1 MQARPKRKSRSGLL
15 SGLFYVFLLLLAL
28 VGGAATYLIVNPP
41 SDLIRQ
47 AIAEQVKA
55 RTGRDLVV
63 AGPASITFYP
73 GVGVSLQ
80 HVALSA
86 PPGMTGNLLTMQALD
101 ISVKAM
107 PLLRREVD
115 IKRLVLTKPVFDLRI
130 TKTGKRNWDFAAGES
145 LTRLAQAGTAA
156 DQEPGVATD
165 ASPSSVQGGRQ
176 LPTRLRDIKH
186 LQLDDVRIVDGTM
199 RLTDERNGKVQEVK
213 AVNVNLGL
221 KSLQSP
227 LNASGNIAWKGE
239 RVDFDGKLSN
249 ANTVLEEKPAR
260 LTFNASNRHFNAAY
274 DGTVFIKDGADLE
287 GRVTANANSARDFAS
302 WLGTALPPAPGFG
315 PLSITG
321 TLLTKGNT
329 TTFSNAKFSL
339 DGATGDGTVSVRT
352 GGARP
357 YVNANLKITELD
369 LNKYLVT
376 GSGVIATQP
385 GATAPGGD
393 AAAPGEADQ
402 IENLLNNP
410 GTKVY
415 GAAQRAGWSSDAFNL
430 TLLNAA
436 DADAKLQL
444 GRLMFRDIKVGQSAL
459 TVALKNRVMK
469 TSFDDVRLYDG
480 RGTGFMNV
488 DATGGAAVIGANI
501 LLDNAS
507 AQPLLTDAAGINWLS
522 GKANIALQL
531 AATGTSQ
538 LQLVESLN
546 GKSELKFKDGA
557 ISGFNVAGAVRGFQH
572 GNLSGLKAAPSEK
585 TDFSEMKATFNITN
599 GVAHNQ
605 DLTLVSPLLRVTGA
619 GDIHLPPRTI
629 DYTLKPKLVASLQGQ
644 ESQDTLSGLEIPV
657 HISGPWSNPKYD
669 ADLKGVLSNPDKAV
683 ETVKELGKRLKGKNA
698 GEIVDELFGSKKD
711 DGTSSGESGSN
722 AKDLLNKFLK
732 KSQ

>member
-1 MQARPKRKSRSGLL
+1 MPAKPKRKSRSGLL
-15 SGLFYVFLLLLAL
+15 GGLFYVFLLLLAL
-28 VGGAATYLIVNPP
+28 VGGAATYLIINPP

-115 IKRLVLTKPVFDLRI
+115 IRRLVLTKPVFDLRV
-130 TKTGKRNWDFAAGES
+130 TKSGKRNWDFAAAEG
-145 LTRLAQAGTAA
+145 LTHLAQAGPAA
-156 DQEPGVATD
+156 GVATD
-165 ASPSSVQGGRQ
+165 APPPAAQGGRE
-176 LPTRLRDIKH
+176 LPSRLRDIKH
-186 LQLDDVRIVDGTM
+186 LQFDDVRIVDGTM
-199 RLTDERNGKVQEVK
+199 RLTDERNGKVQEIK
-213 AVNVNLGL
+213 AVNVNVSL

-227 LNASGNIAWKGE
+227 LNASGNLAWKGE
-239 RVDFDGKLSN
+239 RVVFDGKLSN
-249 ANTVLEEKPAR
+249 ASTVLEEKPAR
-260 LTFNASNRHFNAAY
+260 LTFNASNKHFTAAY

-287 GRVTANANSARDFAS
+287 GRVTASAESARGLAA
-302 WLGTALPPAPGFG
+302 WLGTVLPPALGFG

-321 TLLTKGNT
+321 TLLTKGNV

-357 YVNANLKITELD
+357 YVNANLKVTELD
-369 LNKYLVT
+369 LNKYLAT
-376 GSGVIATQP
+376 GPGVIATQTSQP
-385 GATAPGGD
+385 APESGD
-393 AAAPGEADQ
+393 ASAPDGQDQ
-402 IENLLNNP
+402 IEKLLNNP

-415 GAAQRAGWSSDAFNL
+415 GAAQRAGWSSDTFNL

-444 GRLMFRDIKVGQSAL
+444 GRLLFRDIKVGQSAL

-469 TSFDDVRLYDG
+469 TSFDDIRLYDG

-488 DATGGAAVIGANI
+488 DATGSAAVIGANI

-507 AQPLLTDAAGINWLS
+507 AQPLLTDAAGVSWLS

-531 AATGTSQ
+531 AATGASQ

-546 GKSELKFKDGA
+546 GKAELKFKDGA
-557 ISGFNVAGAVRGFQH
+557 ISGFNVAGAVRGFQQ
-572 GNLSGLKAAPSEK
+572 GNLSGLQAAPSEK
-585 TDFSEMKATFNITN
+585 TDFSEMKATFNVTN
-599 GVAHNQ
+599 GIAHNQ
-605 DLTLVSPLLRVTGA
+605 DLTLISPLLRVTGA
-619 GDIHLPPRTI
+619 GDIQLPPRTI

-644 ESQDTLSGLEIPV
+644 SNQDALSGLEIPV
-657 HISGPWSNPKYD
+657 RISGPWSNPKYD
-669 ADLKGVLSNPDKAV
+669 ADLKGVLSDPDKTV
-683 ETVKELGKRLKGKNA
+683 ETVKELGKRFKGKNA
-698 GEIVDELFGSKKD
+698 GEIVDELFGSKNA
-711 DGTSSGESGSN
+711 DGTNSNESGSN